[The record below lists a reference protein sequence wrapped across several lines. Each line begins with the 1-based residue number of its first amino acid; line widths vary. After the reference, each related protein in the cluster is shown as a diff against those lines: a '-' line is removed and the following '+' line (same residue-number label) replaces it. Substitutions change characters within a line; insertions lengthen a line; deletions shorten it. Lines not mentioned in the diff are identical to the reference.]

1 MKFEELRV
9 WELSSEL
16 YDKINKIFNKQSY
29 KETFFRDQMLRATL
43 SISNNIAE

>member
-9 WELSSEL
+9 RELSSEL

-29 KETFFRDQMLRATL
+29 KDYFFKDQILRATL